1 MPRLKRQSSILML
14 AEERLHGMIAIDE
27 KLDLGGGCT
36 TTAMQKK
43 IKEVRETLKAYHMT
57 LTQADALSNQ
67 LEDAEKELAKL
78 SKKVLKGVAVQ
89 FDEDS
94 NEYEMVGGVRTSD
107 RKRSRR
113 SVAVSAIA

>member
-1 MPRLKRQSSILML
+1 MSRIKRQSAILAL
-14 AEERLHGMIAIDE
+14 AEERLHGMMAIST

-36 TTAMQKK
+36 TATMQAK
-43 IKEVRETLKAYHMT
+43 INEVRDLLKAYHLI
-57 LTQADALSNQ
+57 LTQADDLSNKF
-67 LEDAEKELAKL
+67 EDAEKELAKL

-94 NEYEMVGGVRTSD
+94 SEYEMVGGVRTSE

-113 SVAVSAIA
+113 SSAQAATV